1 MFGYTKQA
9 FYKRSTKKSQSK
21 DYLDQVKQEVMK
33 YRSLLPK
40 LGGRKLHY
48 LMQDFLSSN
57 QIKMGRD
64 QLFKYLRESNL
75 LVSRKQKYHKT
86 TNSKHWMRKYPNCVK
101 GLHIHRPEQ
110 VWVADITYLT
120 CNTKHHYL
128 HLITDAYSKR
138 IVGYK
143 LSNNMQAETTVEAL
157 EMALK
162 GRIYD
167 EKLIHHSDRGLQ
179 YCSQLYTKILNA
191 NDIKISMTEQADPY
205 ENAIAERVNGI
216 LKDEFL
222 LDIHFG
228 SKEIMET
235 QVKES
240 IALYNQTRPH
250 FSIGLLT
257 PNQAHLQQ
265 KVKLK
270 KWKKKTHLQAI

>member
-1 MFGYTKQA
+1 
-9 FYKRSTKKSQSK
+9 
-21 DYLDQVKQEVMK
+21 
-33 YRSLLPK
+33 
-40 LGGRKLHY
+40 
-48 LMQDFLSSN
+48 
-57 QIKMGRD
+57 
-64 QLFKYLRESNL
+64 
-75 LVSRKQKYHKT
+75 
-86 TNSKHWMRKYPNCVK
+86 
-101 GLHIHRPEQ
+101 
-110 VWVADITYLT
+110 
-120 CNTKHHYL
+120 
-128 HLITDAYSKR
+128 
-138 IVGYK
+138 
-143 LSNNMQAETTVEAL
+143 MQAETTVEAL